1 MDEFNSQNNGFEP
14 NDNSSVNLSKENN
27 SQSIPQNPQQ
37 GYSQNMGQPYQNQ
50 NQNPQNN
57 TGRVAYGQ
65 PGYNDQ
71 NSGYNPSQ
79 SGYTEPQTG
88 YNTVNGSGYYNQ
100 NSYNQNS
107 YNQNGYNQNNYD
119 MNNPNNYQYNQYGGY
134 QDPYFQRQPSQG
146 MAVGSL
152 VCGIVGLSA
161 GILGWVFPLLF
172 FVPLVGLILGIVF
185 KVKYPGFAKGIST
198 AGIVLNAIG
207 IALPFIFIIVAVA
220 SLPEIMDWMQQVDPE
235 AYEELYEE
243 YADELPGMFSAAFAG
258 IKTLFIK

>member
-1 MDEFNSQNNGFEP
+1 MDEFNSQNNNFEQ
-14 NDNSSVNLSKENN
+14 NGSVDLSKEDN
-27 SQSIPQNPQQ
+27 SQSMPQNGQ
-37 GYSQNMGQPYQNQ
+37 QPYQN
-50 NQNPQNN
+50 PQDN
-57 TGRVAYGQ
+57 TGRTAYGQ
-65 PGYNDQ
+65 PGYNNQ
-71 NSGYNPSQ
+71 NSGYDPSQ

-100 NSYNQNS
+100 NGYNQNN

-119 MNNPNNYQYNQYGGY
+119 MNNPNNYQYNQYGGGY

-146 MAVGSL
+146 MAIGSL

-161 GILGWVFPLLF
+161 GLLGWVFPLLF
-172 FVPLVGLILGIVF
+172 VVPIVGLILGIVF

-198 AGIVLNAIG
+198 AGIVLSAIG
-207 IALPFIFIIVAVA
+207 IALPFVFIIIAVA
-220 SLPEIMDWMQQVDPE
+220 SLPQLMEWMQEVDPE

-258 IKTLFIK
+258 IKSLFIK

>member
-1 MDEFNSQNNGFEP
+1 MDEFNSQNNDFEQ
-14 NDNSSVNLSKENN
+14 NSGSSVDLSKENN
-27 SQSIPQNPQQ
+27 SQN
-37 GYSQNMGQPYQNQ
+37 YSQGVQGAPQDNSQSYQQ
-50 NQNPQNN
+50 NQNPQDS

-65 PGYNDQ
+65 PGYNGQ

-88 YNTVNGSGYYNQ
+88 YNNNTVNGSGYYNP
-100 NSYNQNS
+100 NG

-146 MAVGSL
+146 MAIGSL

-185 KVKYPGFAKGIST
+185 KVKYPGYAKGIST
-198 AGIVLNAIG
+198 AGIVLNSIG

-220 SLPEIMDWMQQVDPE
+220 SLPQLMEWMQQVDPE

-243 YADELPGMFSAAFAG
+243 YADELPGMFSAAFAAVRS
-258 IKTLFIK
+258 LFIK